1 MYVMEICY
9 IFLLQGAVQIL
20 GIIQEIFLEVVQL
33 NILFFRYIFVFDVS
47 LENGII
53 FQYYVIIES
62 DYFYKLVFVFNYKVS
77 LGYRCVI
84 YYIVIYLKIIKI
96 FRRFVKCIRSWID
109 KFY

>member
-47 LENGII
+47 LEDGII

-77 LGYRCVI
+77 LGSI
-84 YYIVIYLKIIKI
+84 Y
-96 FRRFVKCIRSWID
+96 ID
-109 KFY
+109 V